1 VAARNGRI
9 HRTAFA
15 RSAVECSPALAHNL
29 SSSLFSQL
37 SGLHEHVPLLGRHRI
52 ASFLLRFMPGRGG
65 GKCPG
70 PPKGDDHARVPLA
83 TTRLEIADFL
93 GLTIQTV
100 SRVLT
105 RFKRRGILS
114 IKTLDEVGV
123 CDVCSLCALS
133 GTYLTN
139 GRWCS
144 ARRGTR
150 LRDSSS

>member
-1 VAARNGRI
+1 M
-9 HRTAFA
+9 
-15 RSAVECSPALAHNL
+15 
-29 SSSLFSQL
+29 
-37 SGLHEHVPLLGRHRI
+37 
-52 ASFLLRFMPGRGG
+52 RFIPRRGG

>member
-1 VAARNGRI
+1 M
-9 HRTAFA
+9 
-15 RSAVECSPALAHNL
+15 
-29 SSSLFSQL
+29 
-37 SGLHEHVPLLGRHRI
+37 
-52 ASFLLRFMPGRGG
+52 RFIPGRGG

-133 GTYLTN
+133 GTHLTN

-144 ARRGTR
+144 ARRDTL